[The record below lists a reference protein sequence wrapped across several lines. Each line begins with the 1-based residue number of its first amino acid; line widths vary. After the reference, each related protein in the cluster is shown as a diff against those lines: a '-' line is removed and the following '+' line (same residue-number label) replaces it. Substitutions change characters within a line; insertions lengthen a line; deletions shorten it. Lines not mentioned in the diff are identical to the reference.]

1 MDKKQLTSRLTKF
14 IIVLIASILL
24 MVAFTQAFGNTQTKL
39 SYSKFMEKV
48 NANKIEKVM
57 INLSDST
64 FVAVG
69 KNEKMYTVD
78 NPKYDNFKKD
88 LLEKGVE
95 VTEEHA
101 TSYVNLMFN
110 VLQLAIMIV
119 IGFAFYNLMKQ
130 QVGSPVSDVSA
141 EDKNGTRVK
150 TTFKDIAGLKQ
161 VKSDMELLIDF
172 LKEPEKFNEAGA
184 KMPKGVILTGPPGTG
199 KTLLAKAIAG
209 EANVPFF
216 SVSGSDFIEMFVGV
230 GAKRVRELFK
240 SAEKVAPCIIFIDE
254 IDAIGGSREAQASG
268 NTEQRQTI
276 NALLSAMDGFSGR
289 EGILVIAATNRI
301 DDLDPALIR
310 PGRFD
315 KQITVPLPDTPSER
329 LEVINLYKNNKK
341 FSDDV
346 DFNLLSKETIG
357 FSPADIEALLNEAAL
372 ISVQKK
378 LPYIN
383 RKCIDDAIYKKL
395 LRGHAKRDA
404 VRDDEELKLVAWH
417 EAGHATIAKLC
428 DMDVSKVTIVKSTSG
443 AGGVNII
450 VPKKMGL
457 YSIDELSNQVR
468 MCYGGRCG
476 EMMLYGDKTKI
487 TTGASADIKQAT
499 SVIHEMIT
507 TYGMTDTYGMLNLT
521 DLHIDNRTILE
532 EAMKMSKRFE
542 HETMEMLEEYKD
554 MHQEIVKC
562 LLEKETI
569 DGDELDEIYKKY
581 RKDIAVEIEK
591 DA

>member
-476 EMMLYGDKTKI
+476 EMMLYGYKTKI

>member
-14 IIVLIASILL
+14 IIILIASILL

-39 SYSKFMEKV
+39 SYSKFMGKV

-507 TYGMTDTYGMLNLT
+507 TYGMTNTYGMLNLT

>member
-184 KMPKGVILTGPPGTG
+184 KMPKGVILTGSPGTG

>member
-14 IIVLIASILL
+14 IIILIASILL

-39 SYSKFMEKV
+39 SYSKFMGKV

-130 QVGSPVSDVSA
+130 QVGSHVSDVSA

-172 LKEPEKFNEAGA
+172 LKEPKKFNEAGA

-499 SVIHEMIT
+499 GVIHEMIT

-581 RKDIAVEIEK
+581 RKDIIVEFETEV
-591 DA
+591 

>member
-346 DFNLLSKETIG
+346 DFNLLSKETIE

>member
-39 SYSKFMEKV
+39 SYSKFMGKV

>member
-130 QVGSPVSDVSA
+130 QVGSSVSDVSA
-141 EDKNGTRVK
+141 EYKNGTRVK

-542 HETMEMLEEYKD
+542 HETMEMLEEYKN

>member
-24 MVAFTQAFGNTQTKL
+24 MVAFTQVFGNTQTKL

-499 SVIHEMIT
+499 GIIHEMIT

-542 HETMEMLEEYKD
+542 HETMKMLEEYKD

-591 DA
+591 DS

>member
-130 QVGSPVSDVSA
+130 QVGSSVSDVSA

-276 NALLSAMDGFSGR
+276 NALLSAMDGFSVR

-542 HETMEMLEEYKD
+542 HETMEMLEEYKN

>member
-48 NANKIEKVM
+48 NANKIEKVI

>member
-378 LPYIN
+378 LPYID

>member
-88 LLEKGVE
+88 LLENGVE